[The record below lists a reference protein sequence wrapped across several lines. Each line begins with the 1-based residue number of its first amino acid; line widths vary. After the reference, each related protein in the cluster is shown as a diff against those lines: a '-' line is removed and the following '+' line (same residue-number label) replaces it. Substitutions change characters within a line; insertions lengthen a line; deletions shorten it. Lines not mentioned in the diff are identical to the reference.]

1 MLFFKKK
8 ERDAKSAL
16 ILKLN
21 GTIDAIAVNKP
32 LLTVY
37 AGDSEK
43 LVAEKTRASDYL
55 ERSTRL
61 LKKCC
66 EELEISLGCRDK
78 KKQEIFFI
86 KVDKAIDM
94 IDEEIRN
101 MSFFYSR
108 IEEKIYP
115 MVQKLAEDI
124 RNISSL

>member
-21 GTIDAIAVNKP
+21 DTIDAIAVNKP
-32 LLTVY
+32 LLTVHSE
-37 AGDSEK
+37 DSEN
-43 LVAEKTRASDYL
+43 LAAEKTRASEYL
-55 ERSTRL
+55 ERSIVL

-78 KKQEIFFI
+78 KKQENFFI

-94 IDEEIRN
+94 IDEEIRS
-101 MSFFYSR
+101 MSFFYCR

-115 MVQKLAEDI
+115 MIQMLAEDI
-124 RNISSL
+124 RSISLL